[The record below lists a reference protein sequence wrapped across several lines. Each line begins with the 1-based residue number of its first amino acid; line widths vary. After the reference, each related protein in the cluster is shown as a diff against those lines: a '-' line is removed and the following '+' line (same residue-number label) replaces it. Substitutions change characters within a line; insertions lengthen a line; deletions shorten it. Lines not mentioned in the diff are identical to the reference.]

1 MIRNFDKETNGKKY
15 IMLWESNYNLKKED
29 FIYEKRFYNSN
40 YKNIKLE

>member
-1 MIRNFDKETNGKKY
+1 MIRNFDKETNEKEYIIWKVIINFKKG
-15 IMLWESNYNLKKED
+15 N